1 MEKRKKIIDFFKTT
15 KIFPDKKTNKKL
27 EEIGEKPLNKQVFLS
42 DLLKRPNIK
51 IDNLKHFSEIPEIET
66 KMKHQIEN
74 TIKYEGFI
82 KRDAEEMEKY
92 KNLSEELKDK
102 NFNLLVKKLELL
114 ENEEQLKQFSK
125 KMDKNNVKI
134 YKKLLESND
143 KLKKEIKALYSI
155 G

>member
-92 KNLSEELKDK
+92 KNLSEIKIPENFSYK
-102 NFNLLVKKLELL
+102 NIPGLSNEVTEKLIKNQPENLARASQIPGITPSAISVLLL
-114 ENEEQLKQFSK
+114 EIKRGEQ
-125 KMDKNNVKI
+125 
-134 YKKLLESND
+134 
-143 KLKKEIKALYSI
+143 
-155 G
+155 